1 MGEISRRKRQIHA
14 RSVCNNCN
22 LDFLFNL
29 EASAPIKK
37 TRLKILKGSICLKI
51 FFLSAQENNS
61 AYIYQSNFD
70 FSSNFQQN

>member
-37 TRLKILKGSICLKI
+37 TQNSERLNLPKD

>member
-22 LDFLFNL
+22 VDFLFNL

-37 TRLKILKGSICLKI
+37 TRLKILKG
-51 FFLSAQENNS
+51 
-61 AYIYQSNFD
+61 
-70 FSSNFQQN
+70 

>member
-1 MGEISRRKRQIHA
+1 MKFHEEKDIYLA

-37 TRLKILKGSICLKI
+37 IDSKFWKAE
-51 FFLSAQENNS
+51 FA
-61 AYIYQSNFD
+61 
-70 FSSNFQQN
+70 

>member
-37 TRLKILKGSICLKI
+37 TQNSERLNLPKD
-51 FFLSAQENNS
+51 FF
-61 AYIYQSNFD
+61 FKCPGK
-70 FSSNFQQN
+70 